1 MAGTGVNETGLTVDL
16 NVRLVGADQ
25 ALKALDILEPTVAR
39 RVKKEISDVGR
50 EMAAYITS
58 LASGQQAPVS
68 GWRGSAGWPAWSAVS
83 GSSGRRGAGVVVSPK
98 SDPAAIAGMYE
109 YIGNATKIQPA
120 KNPGATPR
128 GAVLSRMF
136 NERLGV
142 PVSNSRRKKPG
153 RLVRQTLND
162 KYPEA
167 RRKIE
172 AACDKAVDEVN
183 RRMP

>member
-1 MAGTGVNETGLTVDL
+1 MARPRINETGLDMDL
-16 NVRLVGADQ
+16 NVRLQGADQ
-25 ALKALDILEPTVAR
+25 ALKALNILEPTVAR
-39 RVKKEISDVGR
+39 KVKKEISDVGR
-50 EMAAYITS
+50 DMASYISS
-58 LASGQQAPVS
+58 LAAGKEAPVS
-68 GWRGSAGWPAWSAVS
+68 GWRETPTWPGWTSVA
-83 GSSGRRGAGVVVSPK
+83 GSSARRGAGVVVTPK
-98 SDPAAIAGMYE
+98 SNPSAIAGMYE
-109 YIGNATKIQPA
+109 YIGNATRIQTV
-120 KNPGATPR
+120 KGAT
-128 GAVLSRMF
+128 LSRMF

>member
-1 MAGTGVNETGLTVDL
+1 MDL
-16 NVRLVGADQ
+16 NIRLTGADQ
-25 ALKALDILEPTVAR
+25 ALKALNILEPTVAR
-39 RVKKEISDVGR
+39 RVKKEIGDVGR
-50 EMAAYITS
+50 DMAAHMTS
-58 LASGQQAPVS
+58 LVKTEPPVS
-68 GWRGSAGWPAWSAVS
+68 GWRGSAGWPEWTAVA
-83 GSSGRRGAGVVVSPK
+83 GSSRLSGAGVVVTPK
-98 SDPAAIAGMYE
+98 SSPTAIAGMYE
-109 YIGNATKIQPA
+109 YIGNATKIETE
-120 KNPGATPR
+120 K

-162 KYPEA
+162 KYPQA
-167 RRKIE
+167 RRDIE

>member
-1 MAGTGVNETGLTVDL
+1 MDL
-16 NVRLVGADQ
+16 NIRLNGADQ
-25 ALKALDILEPTVAR
+25 ALKALAILEPTVAR
-39 RVKKEISDVGR
+39 KVKREISDIGR
-50 EMAAYITS
+50 DMAGYMTS
-58 LASGQQAPVS
+58 LAKSDQPPVS
-68 GWRGSAGWPAWSAVS
+68 GWRGSQGWPAWAPVT
-83 GSSGRRGAGVVVSPK
+83 GSSARRGAGVTITPK
-98 SDPAAIAGMYE
+98 SSVTAIAGMYE

-120 KNPGATPR
+120 KNEGATPR

-142 PVSNSRRKKPG
+142 PVTNSRRKKPG

-167 RRKIE
+167 RRGIE
-172 AACDKAVDEVN
+172 QACDKAVDEVN

>member
-1 MAGTGVNETGLTVDL
+1 M
-16 NVRLVGADQ
+16 
-25 ALKALDILEPTVAR
+25 LKALNILEPAVAR
-39 RVKKEISDVGR
+39 KVKKEIGDVGR
-50 EMAAYITS
+50 DMASYMTS
-58 LASGQQAPVS
+58 LVKEDAPVS
-68 GWRGSAGWPAWSAVS
+68 GWIGTPNWPAWAAVA
-83 GSSGRRGAGVVVSPK
+83 GSSRRSGAGVVVTPK
-98 SDPAAIAGMYE
+98 SSPSAIAGMYE
-109 YIGNATKIQPA
+109 YIGNATSIQTE
-120 KNPGATPR
+120 KGRT
-128 GAVLSRMF
+128 LSRMF

-172 AACDKAVDEVN
+172 AACDKAVDEVK